1 MASLIHKEDV
11 SSGMVFLA
19 GNSHPDL
26 ARLVSDRLGVKL
38 GEAIVYN
45 KTNRET
51 SVDVRQSVRGKHVF
65 ILQSGS
71 KDVNNNIME
80 LMILIY
86 ACKTSMAKTITVIM
100 PYLPYSKQ
108 CRMLRRSAIPMKLI
122 ADMVCKAGAMRM
134 VSLDLYKK
142 EIQGFF
148 SIPVDN
154 LRASP
159 FLLEYIK
166 ENIPDYKNAVIVA
179 KSPGVMNK
187 ATSYADRLRLGE

>member
-1 MASLIHKEDV
+1 MGSYKADE
-11 SSGMVFLA
+11 SSGMVLLA
-19 GNSHPDL
+19 GNSHPEL
-26 ARLVSDRLGVKL
+26 ARLVSDRLNVKL
-38 GEAIVYN
+38 GDAIVYN

-51 SVDVRQSVRGKHVF
+51 TVDIKQSVRGKHVF
-65 ILQSGS
+65 IIQSGS
-71 KDVNNNIME
+71 N
-80 LMILIY
+80 
-86 ACKTSMAKTITVIM
+86 
-100 PYLPYSKQ
+100 KQ

-122 ADMVCKAGAMRM
+122 ADMMCKSGAMRM

-159 FLLEYIK
+159 FLLQYIK

-187 ATSYADRLRLGE
+187 ATSYADRLRLVRFTKGEPTVVFEWATTRMYDEAQ